1 MKLQFNKNYGH
12 AALNLMRHL
21 LLTNT
26 AEYRPVA
33 FKVGTNS
40 NVLQIGD
47 FAEEDMTEFIS
58 NVCRGYYG
66 RVSGSPVTDDVV
78 YSVFRTTCNGVLSTG
93 DIKTDDL
100 LSCGD
105 NLPVLHLHS
114 ATTVE
119 IIFRLGKGVYSSA
132 ENEEFVEHA
141 VGNVDDYVCVSS
153 RHTLLDN
160 LTFSEDSTGNA
171 ITFDVDIIPKRGV
184 QATALLDG
192 VADEMERIAEQL
204 RKH

>member
-47 FAEEDMTEFIS
+47 FAEEDMTEFICS
-58 NVCRGYYG
+58 VCRGYYG
-66 RVSGSPVTDDVV
+66 QISSATADNVAH
-78 YSVFRTTCNGVLSTG
+78 SVFRTTCNGVLSTG

-119 IIFRLGKGVYSSA
+119 IVFRLGKGVYSSA
-132 ENEEFVEHA
+132 ENEEFVENA
-141 VGNVDDYVCVSS
+141 VGNADDYVCVSS

-160 LTFSEDSTGNA
+160 LTFSEDSAGNS
-171 ITFDVDIIPKRGV
+171 IIFDVGITPKRGV
-184 QATALLDG
+184 QAAALLDG